1 MYSIFGHIEN
11 FFSNNLCVC
20 NLLKLLHKK
29 LNLLQLIRPDHVDLS
44 WILREIAE
52 ACGVF
57 RAWSNR
63 GKCERCRKTPARGR
77 ECQTKINLVSDRRFE
92 L

>member
-1 MYSIFGHIEN
+1 MYSIFGDLEN
-11 FFSNNLCVC
+11 FFSNNLCEC
-20 NLLKLLHKK
+20 NLLKLLNKK
-29 LNLLQLIRPDHVDLS
+29 LYLLQLIRPDHVDLS
-44 WILREIAE
+44 WILREIVE

-63 GKCERCRKTPARGR
+63 GKYERCRKTPARGR
-77 ECQTKINLVSDRRFE
+77 ECQPKINLVSDRRFE

>member
-1 MYSIFGHIEN
+1 MYSILVHLEN
-11 FFSNNLCVC
+11 FFSNNLDVC
-20 NLLKLLHKK
+20 NSLKLLHKE
-29 LNLLQLIRPDHVDLS
+29 LNLLQLMRPDHVDLS
-44 WILREIAE
+44 WILREIVE

-63 GKCERCRKTPARGR
+63 GKYERCRKTLARGR
-77 ECQTKINLVSDRRFE
+77 ECQPKINLVSDRRFE

>member
-1 MYSIFGHIEN
+1 MYSIFVHLEN
-11 FFSNNLCVC
+11 FFSNNICVC
-20 NLLKLLHKK
+20 NLLKLLYKR
-29 LNLLQLIRPDHVDLS
+29 LNLLQLIRPDHVDLR

-63 GKCERCRKTPARGR
+63 GKYERYRKSLARGR
-77 ECQTKINLVSDRRFE
+77 ECQPKINLVSDRRFE